1 MGTIYLRGKKYWIK
15 YSQNG
20 KFLFESSKSN
30 LKSVARELLIKRE
43 GEIQKGALPGIHFD
57 KVKFN
62 ELAEDFLWDRK
73 VNNKGVK
80 DAEYRLKHLEEHFGG
95 MLVTRITDTHLRK
108 YIEGRLEKKY
118 IKGKLKEGAANATIN
133 RELSALKRMFNLGA
147 QKRPPK
153 VDMAQV
159 PHITMLV
166 EDNVRKGFFERGDYL
181 QLVEA
186 LPDYMKPI
194 CEFALWTGWRKGEVL
209 GLTWDRVDLE
219 EGLVRLE
226 PGTTKNKKGRTVY
239 FDEEMRAMLLDQ
251 RDRQREAGKITK
263 WVFPGPD
270 GLNRSMDF
278 RKIWKK
284 ACAALGLGPRLFHD
298 FRRTAVRDMVRAGI
312 SERTA
317 MTITGHR
324 TRSVFDRYDI
334 VSDADLK
341 EAARKR
347 RAYMDGGRVTK
358 TVTTGQFNEK
368 RANRDG

>member
-1 MGTIYLRGKKYWIK
+1 MGTIYKRKNSDFYWVRYYKDGKCYR
-15 YSQNG
+15 
-20 KFLFESSKSN
+20 ESSKSD
-30 LKSVARELLIKRE
+30 LKSVAKELLKKRE

-57 KVKFN
+57 RVKFN
-62 ELAEDFLWDRK
+62 ELAEEFLWDRK

-80 DAEYRLKHLEEHFGG
+80 DAGYRLKQLEKHFGG

-108 YIEGRLEKKY
+108 YIERRLEERY
-118 IKGKLKEGAANATIN
+118 IKGKLKKGAANATVN

-181 QLVEA
+181 QLIEA
-186 LPDYMKPI
+186 LPDYVKPI
-194 CEFALWTGWRKGEVL
+194 CHFALWTGWRKQEVL
-209 GLTWDRVDLE
+209 GLTWDRVDLG
-219 EGLVRLE
+219 EGIVRLE

-239 FDEEMRAMLLDQ
+239 LDEEMQTMLKDQ

-263 WVFPGPD
+263 WVFPGRD
-270 GLNRSMDF
+270 GLKRIANF
-278 RKIWKK
+278 YKAWEK
-284 ACAALGLGPRLFHD
+284 ACAEAGLGPKLFHD

-317 MTITGHR
+317 MTITGHQ

-334 VSDADLK
+334 VSEADLR

-347 RAYMDGGRVTK
+347 RTHMTSQTS
-358 TVTTGQFNEK
+358 TVSSTVCQLNEK
-368 RANRDG
+368 RT